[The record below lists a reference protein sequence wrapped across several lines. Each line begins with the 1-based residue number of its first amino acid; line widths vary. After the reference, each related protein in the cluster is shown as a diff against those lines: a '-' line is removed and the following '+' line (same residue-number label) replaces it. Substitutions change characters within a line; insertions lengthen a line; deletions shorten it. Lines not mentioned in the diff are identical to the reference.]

1 MEKTTGKEFPY
12 EKDNKDRLPWEH
24 YLAEYKQADPQ
35 EITQRTQLPYDSE
48 AKSFE
53 MKLLG
58 TAYFITWPEFEVSH
72 KQDSIGYY
80 PLEEMIAA
88 KILVIRYLLY
98 GEPSLAGG
106 EFFTYRE
113 MPSGDLYDRQFNGR
127 CITHGRKEAGIW
139 RCFL

>member
-1 MEKTTGKEFPY
+1 MEKTSKEFPY
-12 EKDNKDRLPWEH
+12 GKDNKDRLPWEH

-35 EITQRTQLPYDSE
+35 EITERTQLPYDPD
-48 AKSFE
+48 AKTFE

-58 TAYFITWPEFEVSH
+58 TVYFITWPEFEVSH
-72 KQDSIGYY
+72 KEDSIGYY

-88 KILVIRYLLY
+88 KILAIRYLLY

-113 MPSGDLYDRQFNGR
+113 MPSGDLYIHVVKLHIRFSCG
-127 CITHGRKEAGIW
+127 E
-139 RCFL
+139 LL